1 MPEVDR
7 LQPAFAVGLHVIGED
22 RAHQHRHM
30 AGDVMKDV
38 RLLKI
43 VKLVAPPDE
52 ARRRKAPRG
61 KKGEKHVVRH
71 EAWYR
76 NNAPARRAIEDV
88 AEPAE
93 IRNSVRGNTQLLET
107 IEVFAAGAP
116 FEQF

>member
-52 ARRRKAPRG
+52 ARRGKAPRG

-71 EAWYR
+71 EAWHR
-76 NNAPARRAIEDV
+76 NNAPAGRAIEDV

-93 IRNSVRGNTQLLET
+93 IRNSVRGNT
-107 IEVFAAGAP
+107 
-116 FEQF
+116 